1 MTLVK
6 SDGVG
11 FRILGPQDLPK
22 VYDGTSSSED
32 GIEPIDTNNSP
43 DSNPQ
48 QASPSDDPLLEFLE
62 RRKKNR
68 ELYEKRYSRKAM
80 GLKAYDEQKE
90 YKPLLD
96 DLPEFQ
102 FKKAG

>member
-11 FRILGPQDLPK
+11 FRILGPQDLPQ
-22 VYDGTSSSED
+22 VFEGSSSSD
-32 GIEPIDTNNSP
+32 SGIEPIDTNNSP
-43 DSNPQ
+43 DSNSQ
-48 QASPSDDPLLEFLE
+48 HSSPSDDPLLEFLE

-68 ELYEKRYSRKAM
+68 ELYERRYSRKAI

-90 YKPLLD
+90 YKPLFD
-96 DLPEFQ
+96 ELPEFQ